1 MRRRAA
7 KLAIALAVASSLAA
21 CASPGDGRRYR
32 GLRPAANPSAVV
44 ATELAFA
51 RAAQEKGQWAAFR
64 QFAADDAVMFVP
76 QPVKAKD
83 WLKGRAE
90 PAVAVKWQPY
100 EVWMSCDGSLAVT
113 KGAWQRPKGVG
124 YFTTVWRR
132 QKNGDYK
139 WVLDQGDALKEPL
152 PEPEM
157 IAGQVADCGGRAIR
171 DAAAADFEA
180 NLDASDFSEGAG
192 VASELHESDDGTLIY
207 TYAVEPNGARKFR
220 VGLLQDGEFRPV
232 LRSDVAAE

>member
-1 MRRRAA
+1 MMRW
-7 KLAIALAVASSLAA
+7 IALAAALAL
-21 CASPGDGRRYR
+21 CAGPGEARRER
-32 GLRPAANPSAVV
+32 LRPTANPSAVV
-44 ATELAFA
+44 ASELAFA

-64 QFAADDAVMFVP
+64 QFAADDAVMFTP
-76 QPVKAKD
+76 QPTPAKA

-90 PAVAVKWQPY
+90 PPVAVIWQPY

-124 YFTTVWRR
+124 YFTTVWQR
-132 QKNGDYK
+132 QKNGEYK

-157 IAGQVADCGGRAIR
+157 IAGQVAECSKPSPPDIP
-171 DAAAADFEA
+171 AAAGRTVGWSADR
-180 NLDASDFSEGAG
+180 
-192 VASELHESDDGTLIY
+192 TLQWI
-207 TYAVEPNGARKFR
+207 VEVKPDNSRSFKVHRWTGS
-220 VGLLQDGEFRPV
+220 GYEEV

>member
-1 MRRRAA
+1 MKQWIALAA
-7 KLAIALAVASSLAA
+7 ALAVALTA
-21 CASPGDGRRYR
+21 CATPGEARR
-32 GLRPAANPSAVV
+32 GLRPTANPSAVI

-64 QFAADDAVMFVP
+64 EFAADDALMFTP
-76 QPVKAKD
+76 QQTLAKA

-90 PAVAVKWQPY
+90 PPVAVKWQPY

-124 YFTTVWRR
+124 YFTTVWQR
-132 QKNGDYK
+132 QKNGSYK

-157 IAGQVADCGGRAIR
+157 IAGQVAECSRPTPPEIP
-171 DAAAADFEA
+171 AAAGRTVGWSNDRTLQWIVEVKPDNSRSFKVHRWTGSGYEEA
-180 NLDASDFSEGAG
+180 
-192 VASELHESDDGTLIY
+192 
-207 TYAVEPNGARKFR
+207 
-220 VGLLQDGEFRPV
+220 